1 MTYSNSLPIPESDT
15 MFVLFVVVLISSSMS
30 HFMFTE
36 RKGNLESV
44 HDVRI
49 TSVRYPP
56 VNQVSGI
63 LHLKLLHV
71 TEVN

>member
-63 LHLKLLHV
+63 LHLKSLHV

>member
-36 RKGNLESV
+36 RKGNHESM

-49 TSVRYPP
+49 TPVRYPP
-56 VNQVSGI
+56 VNQVSGV
-63 LHLKLLHV
+63 LHLKSLHV